1 VPYVLDQLRS
11 YRHAMTM
18 SADLVELAA
27 HRFAL
32 LGDPTRLRIMNVL
45 MECPELSVGE
55 IAHAVTTSRF
65 NASAHLNRLAAAGL
79 LGRRRAGTTVYYRV
93 DDANLPRVCEWM
105 CQSLRERARNLAGSG
120 SIA

>member
-11 YRHAMTM
+11 YRQGVTM

-93 DDANLPRVCEWM
+93 DDVKLPRVCEWM
-105 CQSLRERARNLAGSG
+105 CESLRERGRSLAGVG
-120 SIA
+120 STA